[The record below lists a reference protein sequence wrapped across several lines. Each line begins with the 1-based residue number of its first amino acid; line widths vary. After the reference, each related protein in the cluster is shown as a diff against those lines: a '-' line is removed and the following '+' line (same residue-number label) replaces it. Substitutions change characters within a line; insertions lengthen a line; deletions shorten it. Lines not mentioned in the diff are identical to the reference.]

1 MVSLHVQSFLECVY
15 MTAAVKILNN
25 MLSSFKNRNVFSGI
39 DLHFFDQA
47 ILVLVQT
54 CFVSSCQY
62 IVFQKGMLLISLLVP
77 EVQAHKRERNHK
89 IF

>member
-47 ILVLVQT
+47 ILVQT

-77 EVQAHKRERNHK
+77 EVQALKRERNHK
-89 IF
+89 IFFT